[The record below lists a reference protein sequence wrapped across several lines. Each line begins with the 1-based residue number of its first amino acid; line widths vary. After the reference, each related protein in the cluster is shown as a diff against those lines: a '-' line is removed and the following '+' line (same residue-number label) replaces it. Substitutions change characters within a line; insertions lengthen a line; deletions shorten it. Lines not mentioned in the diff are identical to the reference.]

1 MAQTTDTRTQWRGKI
16 LRLVYTAGVNDR
28 IADDTTFAKHVYAS
42 LIRFNRGDWGDTDG
56 EDAKQNDATLAA
68 LNGPDGW
75 YGMILAS
82 YDTPEKI
89 WITRQ
94 TTDED
99 GTQSLTVLLPSEY

>member
-1 MAQTTDTRTQWRGKI
+1 MTTTTDTRTQWQGKI

-42 LIRFNRGDWGDTDG
+42 LLQFNRGDWGDTNE
-56 EDAKQNDATLAA
+56 EDATQNDSIKAELDA
-68 LNGPDGW
+68 GGW